1 MKQLSLAI
9 FLCALLCAATGCRGV
24 RVDLVPIK
32 AAEAAHIA
40 PQTTIPTDSAAWR
53 VMMRRGKRDIV
64 FTVLTESHKDEGLRV
79 AGLSDLGNTL
89 FLADVAPD
97 GHVTVLSN
105 KTGVSGKRLEN
116 SFVRDAI
123 VPFVYINP
131 ENAQAYKTE
140 DGRIAQQAITAP
152 GRSHAHVYGVS
163 DGMAQEYWRLHG
175 RRRVYR
181 ATCVT
186 PGGGFQ
192 EGFEVYDSA
201 QRYSA
206 VYRPLRMEP

>member
-1 MKQLSLAI
+1 MKSI
-9 FLCALLCAATGCRGV
+9 SSSVCLCALLCVAAGCRGA
-24 RVDLVPIK
+24 RVDLIPLNATEVV
-32 AAEAAHIA
+32 HIA
-40 PQTTIPTDSAAWR
+40 HQTTIPADSAAWR

-64 FTVLTESHKDEGLRV
+64 FTVLTETHKNDGLRV

-89 FLADVAPD
+89 FLADIAPD

-123 VPFVYINP
+123 VPFVYISP
-131 ENAQAYKTE
+131 ENAHAYKTE
-140 DGRIAQQAITAP
+140 DGRIVRQASTAS

-163 DGMAQEYWRLHG
+163 DGMVQEYWRLHG

-186 PGGGFQ
+186 PGAWFQ
-192 EGFEVYDSA
+192 EGYEVYDSA
-201 QRYSA
+201 RRYSA